1 MRRPLADGVRTGGIR
16 LMSLKVITSLLVLL
30 LVLAACRLTEES
42 EVQLLATPHPRATKV
57 APLSTKIPPTGT
69 PTVAPSSISTPP
81 RFYVGAGF
89 V

>member
-1 MRRPLADGVRTGGIR
+1 MRRPLANGVRTGGIR

-42 EVQLLATPHPRATKV
+42 KVQLLATPPPRATKV
-57 APLSTKIPPTGT
+57 AGT
-69 PTVAPSSISTPP
+69 PTAAPSSISTPP
-81 RFYVGAGF
+81 RFYVGADF